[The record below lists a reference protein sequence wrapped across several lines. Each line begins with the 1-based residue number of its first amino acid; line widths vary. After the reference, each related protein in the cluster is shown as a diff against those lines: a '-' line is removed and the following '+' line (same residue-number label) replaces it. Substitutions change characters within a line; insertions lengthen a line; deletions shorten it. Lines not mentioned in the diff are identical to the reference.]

1 MEPHSAPPHFSLM
14 QDASCS
20 FDSKPEER
28 FAQQDGTPQK
38 ENGEGTA
45 VMEAT
50 KQLIETTTRAE
61 QPAAIPAIQL
71 KGVTK
76 NFGDG
81 NLRVTAIQEI
91 SLVINKRDFAI
102 LVGPSGS
109 GKSTLLNIIAGLEV
123 ATEGEILIDGD
134 ALDTMSDKALSLWRA
149 QHVGL
154 MFQSHNLIPVLN
166 AYHNVELPL
175 TLKKC
180 SRKERRSRTLQALE
194 RVGLSDRLHHYP
206 NQLSLGEQQ
215 RVAIARSVVHDP
227 AMVILD
233 EPTGNLDRRN
243 ADEILGLLKSLN
255 RELEKTIIMVTH
267 DTSAIEYATKV
278 FELNKGV
285 LR

>member
-1 MEPHSAPPHFSLM
+1 MA
-14 QDASCS
+14 
-20 FDSKPEER
+20 
-28 FAQQDGTPQK
+28 
-38 ENGEGTA
+38 
-45 VMEAT
+45 EAT
-50 KQLIETTTRAE
+50 KQLIEIPSRTE
-61 QPAAIPAIQL
+61 KPAIPAIQL
-71 KGVTK
+71 KCVTK
-76 NFGDG
+76 YFGEG
-81 NLRVTAIQEI
+81 NLRVTAIREI
-91 SLVINKRDFAI
+91 SLAIDKGDFAI

-123 ATEGEILIDGD
+123 TSDGEILIAGQ
-134 ALDTMSDKALSLWRA
+134 ALDTMSDKALSRWRA

-154 MFQSHNLIPVLN
+154 MFQSHNLIPVLSS
-166 AYHNVELPL
+166 YHNVELPL
-175 TLKKC
+175 TLKK
-180 SRKERRSRTLQALE
+180 SPRKERRKRTLEALE

-227 AMVILD
+227 SMVILD

-255 RELEKTIIMVTH
+255 RELKKTIIMVTH
-267 DTSAIEYATKV
+267 DASAIEYATKV

>member
-1 MEPHSAPPHFSLM
+1 MI
-14 QDASCS
+14 Q
-20 FDSKPEER
+20 
-28 FAQQDGTPQK
+28 
-38 ENGEGTA
+38 
-45 VMEAT
+45 AT
-50 KQLIETTTRAE
+50 KQLIEVTTRKE
-61 QPAAIPAIQL
+61 HLAAIPAIQL

-76 NFGDG
+76 HFGEG
-81 NLRVTAIQEI
+81 NLRVTAIREI
-91 SLVINKRDFAI
+91 ALVVNKGDFAI

-123 ATEGEILIDGD
+123 ATEGEILIDGKLL
-134 ALDTMSDKALSLWRA
+134 ATMSDKAMSRWRA

-154 MFQSHNLIPVLN
+154 MFQSHNLIPVLSS
-166 AYHNVELPL
+166 YHNAELPL

-180 SRKERRSRTLQALE
+180 SGKERRDRTLKALE

-267 DTSAIEYATKV
+267 DSSAVEYATKV

>member
-1 MEPHSAPPHFSLM
+1 VI
-14 QDASCS
+14 Q
-20 FDSKPEER
+20 
-28 FAQQDGTPQK
+28 
-38 ENGEGTA
+38 
-45 VMEAT
+45 AT
-50 KQLIETTTRAE
+50 KQLIEVTTRKE
-61 QPAAIPAIQL
+61 HLAAIPAIQL

-76 NFGDG
+76 HFGEG
-81 NLRVTAIQEI
+81 NLRVTAIREI
-91 SLVINKRDFAI
+91 ALVVNKGDFAI

-123 ATEGEILIDGD
+123 ATEGEILIDGKLL
-134 ALDTMSDKALSLWRA
+134 ATMSDKAMSRWRA

-154 MFQSHNLIPVLN
+154 MFQSHNLIPVLSS
-166 AYHNVELPL
+166 YHNAELPL

-180 SRKERRSRTLQALE
+180 SGKERRDRTLKALE

-267 DTSAIEYATKV
+267 DSSAVEYATKV

>member
-1 MEPHSAPPHFSLM
+1 MA
-14 QDASCS
+14 
-20 FDSKPEER
+20 
-28 FAQQDGTPQK
+28 
-38 ENGEGTA
+38 
-45 VMEAT
+45 EAT
-50 KQLIETTTRAE
+50 KQLIEIPSRTE
-61 QPAAIPAIQL
+61 KSGIPAIQL
-71 KGVTK
+71 KRVTK
-76 NFGDG
+76 YFGEG
-81 NLRVTAIQEI
+81 SLRVTAIREI
-91 SLVINKRDFAI
+91 SLAINKGDFAI

-123 ATEGEILIDGD
+123 ASDGEILIAGQ
-134 ALDTMSDKALSLWRA
+134 ALDMMSDKALSRWRA

-154 MFQSHNLIPVLN
+154 MFQSHNLIPVLSS
-166 AYHNVELPL
+166 YHNVELPL
-175 TLKKC
+175 TLKK
-180 SRKERRSRTLQALE
+180 SLRKDRRKRTLEALE

-227 AMVILD
+227 SMVILD

-243 ADEILGLLKSLN
+243 ADEILSLLKSLN

-267 DTSAIEYATKV
+267 DASAIEYATKV

>member
-1 MEPHSAPPHFSLM
+1 MI
-14 QDASCS
+14 
-20 FDSKPEER
+20 
-28 FAQQDGTPQK
+28 
-38 ENGEGTA
+38 
-45 VMEAT
+45 EAT
-50 KQLIETTTRAE
+50 KQLSEATIRIEQA
-61 QPAAIPAIQL
+61 AAIPAIQL

-76 NFGDG
+76 HFGDG

-91 SLVINKRDFAI
+91 SLVINKREFAI

-123 ATEGEILIDGD
+123 ATDGEILIDGEP
-134 ALDTMSDKALSLWRA
+134 LGCMSDKALSRWRA

-154 MFQSHNLIPVLN
+154 MFQSHNLIPVLSS
-166 AYHNVELPL
+166 YQNVELPL

-180 SRKERRSRTLQALE
+180 PRKERRNRTLQALE
-194 RVGLSDRLHHYP
+194 RVGLSERLHHYP

-267 DTSAIEYATKV
+267 DASAIEYATKV